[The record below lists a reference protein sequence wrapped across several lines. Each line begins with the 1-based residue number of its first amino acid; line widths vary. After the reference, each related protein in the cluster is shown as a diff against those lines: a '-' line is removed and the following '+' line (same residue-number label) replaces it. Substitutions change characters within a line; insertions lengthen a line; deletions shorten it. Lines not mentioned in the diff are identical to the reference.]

1 MSSKPFSEMTEE
13 ERGAFALEVV
23 QRMMARPAHEQ
34 LRELIADGTI
44 DENGQVLLWTLEDQ
58 AQGVPSPDRSPEAI
72 AKRLRKFDEQAARQ
86 QADKQRR
93 ENQANVERSAEQNT
107 GV

>member
-1 MSSKPFSEMTEE
+1 MARRPVSEMTEE
-13 ERGAFALEVV
+13 EKAAFYEEAV
-23 QRMMARPAHEQ
+23 RDYNARPTND
-34 LRELIADGTI
+34 RIRDLIADGTI